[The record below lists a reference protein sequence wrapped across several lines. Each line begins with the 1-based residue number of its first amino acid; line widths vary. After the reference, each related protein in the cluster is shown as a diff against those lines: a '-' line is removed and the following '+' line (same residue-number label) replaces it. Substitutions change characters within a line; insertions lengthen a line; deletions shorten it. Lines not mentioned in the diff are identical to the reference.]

1 MERQEFENLTFKEQ
15 LEYVNQRKHMTVKQI
30 AEEIKGMPPSSL
42 SKIYAKKGYRRV
54 KGLYVKT
61 EKMPQLESTKDDLEE
76 LLHYKDQLIAMVL
89 KNQQQ
94 SSNQLDFSFLE
105 KYQNQS
111 KKTITF
117 DLPEEMVD
125 QFNSFVVK
133 RGYKKQAVLSFIVH
147 NFLQSNK

>member
-15 LEYVNQRKHMTVKQI
+15 LNYVNQRKHMTVKKI

-42 SKIYAKKGYRRV
+42 SKIFAKKGYRRV

-61 EKMPQLESTKDDLEE
+61 EKMPQSKSTKDDLEE